1 MRKGIKLYGL
11 LNHKKCFYGGS
22 LFLLLLFI
30 TSCKSNQFLIDS
42 NEVENVNFWFI
53 GDVDTDVPIT
63 DCLHIVFGNDSHKT
77 IIRDRKIINRFLTL
91 VNKLKPANP
100 DSYIDLR
107 VSSLIRLKPI
117 NGERRPDIK
126 VCIGAGG
133 YGVLLNDVLM
143 KGNPKQLQKF
153 IQEVLYDSLTP
164 YEWLPSFIKE
174 YLRDHPD
181 EIDEYLPKSK

>member
-11 LNHKKCFYGGS
+11 LNHKKCFYVGS

-91 VNKLKPANP
+91 VNQLKPANP

-117 NGERRPDIK
+117 NGEKRPDIK

>member
-1 MRKGIKLYGL
+1 MWIQM
-11 LNHKKCFYGGS
+11 
-22 LFLLLLFI
+22 FL
-30 TSCKSNQFLIDS
+30 S
-42 NEVENVNFWFI
+42 
-53 GDVDTDVPIT
+53 P
-63 DCLHIVFGNDSHKT
+63 IVFTLYLEMIAIKQLFVIGRLS
-77 IIRDRKIINRFLTL
+77 IAFLTL
-91 VNKLKPANP
+91 VNQLKPANP

>member
-53 GDVDTDVPIT
+53 GDVDTDVPI
-63 DCLHIVFGNDSHKT
+63 
-77 IIRDRKIINRFLTL
+77 IRDRKIINRFLTL
-91 VNKLKPANP
+91 VNQLKPANP

>member
-1 MRKGIKLYGL
+1 MWIQMFLSPIVCTLYLEMIAIKQ
-11 LNHKKCFYGGS
+11 
-22 LFLLLLFI
+22 LF
-30 TSCKSNQFLIDS
+30 
-42 NEVENVNFWFI
+42 VI
-53 GDVDTDVPIT
+53 G
-63 DCLHIVFGNDSHKT
+63 
-77 IIRDRKIINRFLTL
+77 
-91 VNKLKPANP
+91 
-100 DSYIDLR
+100 
-107 VSSLIRLKPI
+107 RLKPI

>member
-1 MRKGIKLYGL
+1 MGAQPRGMAAAAQPERHPCRRETGLPAPGGWDKPLSAPVLGQEGGEGCVTVRRQYG
-11 LNHKKCFYGGS
+11 
-22 LFLLLLFI
+22 
-30 TSCKSNQFLIDS
+30 Q
-42 NEVENVNFWFI
+42 
-53 GDVDTDVPIT
+53 
-63 DCLHIVFGNDSHKT
+63 
-77 IIRDRKIINRFLTL
+77 
-91 VNKLKPANP
+91 
-100 DSYIDLR
+100 
-107 VSSLIRLKPI
+107 KPI

>member
-1 MRKGIKLYGL
+1 MHIALRNGKQAAADTAAG
-11 LNHKKCFYGGS
+11 
-22 LFLLLLFI
+22 
-30 TSCKSNQFLIDS
+30 
-42 NEVENVNFWFI
+42 
-53 GDVDTDVPIT
+53 DTD
-63 DCLHIVFGNDSHKT
+63 C
-77 IIRDRKIINRFLTL
+77 
-91 VNKLKPANP
+91 
-100 DSYIDLR
+100 
-107 VSSLIRLKPI
+107 
-117 NGERRPDIK
+117 

>member
-1 MRKGIKLYGL
+1 M
-11 LNHKKCFYGGS
+11 
-22 LFLLLLFI
+22 
-30 TSCKSNQFLIDS
+30 
-42 NEVENVNFWFI
+42 VI

-91 VNKLKPANP
+91 VNQLKPANP

>member
-1 MRKGIKLYGL
+1 M
-11 LNHKKCFYGGS
+11 
-22 LFLLLLFI
+22 
-30 TSCKSNQFLIDS
+30 
-42 NEVENVNFWFI
+42 I
-53 GDVDTDVPIT
+53 G
-63 DCLHIVFGNDSHKT
+63 
-77 IIRDRKIINRFLTL
+77 RIINRFLTL
-91 VNKLKPANP
+91 VNQLKPANP

-153 IQEVLYDSLTP
+153 IQEVLYDSLTS

>member
-1 MRKGIKLYGL
+1 M
-11 LNHKKCFYGGS
+11 
-22 LFLLLLFI
+22 
-30 TSCKSNQFLIDS
+30 
-42 NEVENVNFWFI
+42 
-53 GDVDTDVPIT
+53 
-63 DCLHIVFGNDSHKT
+63 
-77 IIRDRKIINRFLTL
+77 TL
-91 VNKLKPANP
+91 VNQLKPANP

-164 YEWLPSFIKE
+164 YEWFRL
-174 YLRDHPD
+174 L
-181 EIDEYLPKSK
+181 

>member
-1 MRKGIKLYGL
+1 MVYRRCGYGREPVYFR
-11 LNHKKCFYGGS
+11 NH
-22 LFLLLLFI
+22 
-30 TSCKSNQFLIDS
+30 Q
-42 NEVENVNFWFI
+42 
-53 GDVDTDVPIT
+53 
-63 DCLHIVFGNDSHKT
+63 
-77 IIRDRKIINRFLTL
+77 
-91 VNKLKPANP
+91 
-100 DSYIDLR
+100 
-107 VSSLIRLKPI
+107 
-117 NGERRPDIK
+117 

-181 EIDEYLPKSK
+181 EIDESLPKSK

>member
-77 IIRDRKIINRFLTL
+77 IIRDRKIINR
-91 VNKLKPANP
+91 
-100 DSYIDLR
+100 R